1 MICPS
6 CKHKNI
12 DGADDCEK
20 CGQPLVTAEPPV
32 SKSDAGWES
41 NVVCEQLSQVM
52 STPPILVPPTATL
65 QEVVDKLIAGNVGS
79 VLVVAQDK
87 LVGIF
92 SERDLLMKVGHRYPQ
107 LKQSPV
113 HEYMTPDPETL
124 PPDATIAW
132 ALNRMDVGGF
142 RHIPIV
148 QKGHPLAMVS
158 VRDLLHHMGKRYLAA
173 NA

>member
-20 CGQPLVTAEPPV
+20 CRQPLVTAEPPV
-32 SKSDAGWES
+32 ARADAGWEGS
-41 NVVCEQLSQVM
+41 VVCEQLSQVM
-52 STPPILVPPTATL
+52 AAPPIVASPTSTL
-65 QEVVDKLIAGNVGS
+65 QEVVDKLIVGNVGC
-79 VLVVAQDK
+79 VLVVAQGK

-92 SERDLLMKVGHRYPQ
+92 SERDLLLKVGDRYNE
-107 LKQSPV
+107 LKSSPI
-113 HEYMTPDPETL
+113 HELMTPDPEAL
-124 PPDATIAW
+124 PPDSTIAW

-148 QKGHPLAMVS
+148 QEGHPLAMVS
-158 VRDLLHHMGKRYLAA
+158 VRDLLNHLGKRYLGACV
-173 NA
+173 